1 MAFRNSIKI
10 KWKNC
15 EVKNYLGVIVR
26 VLIEYNKGGRAW
38 KNKKTRLNNRKE
50 EE

>member
-15 EVKNYLGVIVR
+15 EVENYLGVIVR
-26 VLIEYNKGGRAW
+26 VLIEYNKEGDRAL
-38 KNKKTRLNNRKE
+38 KNLKSKIK
-50 EE
+50 

>member
-26 VLIEYNKGGRAW
+26 MLIEYNKEEGRAW
-38 KNKKTRLNNRKE
+38 KNKKSKIK
-50 EE
+50 